1 MDVKQPTPVRMILP
15 RWKRLDC
22 ADGWR
27 EKSFCNKT
35 RSRCK
40 LQEWEDQCSICA
52 DKDSTATAAP
62 PWLGS
67 GLWSWCPRSFS
78 LRRLFR
84 ACSAGRNL
92 PGKASSWEMDP
103 DPIHPQKTEKT
114 NTMADTQNQL
124 WRHIQTLHNVK
135 KNSCVAVVH
144 TPSTGV
150 FKHTS
155 LAVMLYGITKCNI
168 YQRT

>member
-1 MDVKQPTPVRMILP
+1 MLQMDGGRRVFVI
-15 RWKRLDC
+15 KREVDVSFKSERISAVSVEIRTLEPLRLHSDW
-22 ADGWR
+22 AQAFGHDAR
-27 EKSFCNKT
+27 E
-35 RSRCK
+35 
-40 LQEWEDQCSICA
+40 
-52 DKDSTATAAP
+52 
-62 PWLGS
+62 
-67 GLWSWCPRSFS
+67 
-78 LRRLFR
+78 
-84 ACSAGRNL
+84 AGRNL

-124 WRHIQTLHNVK
+124 WLHIQTLHNVK
-135 KNSCVAVVH
+135 KNLCVAVVH